1 MKNIY
6 SINYASF
13 HVYGSVHPKQMMSYA
28 FQRFPLLLSFNF
40 LYRKYR
46 FICCLNKITINI
58 DTTRWTNSKFDFING
73 LKWKKSEMIYRLHA
87 CIFKNTKKG
96 FAFLIKF
103 CHFSETLCFDFL
115 TKIFDLWK
123 KIFEKNLF
131 YNLKYF
137 FKCRMCQIWSL
148 KWQNFVKNA
157 NPFLYSW
164 RYIHA
169 MYKSLQF
176 SIISNH
182 L

>member
-1 MKNIY
+1 M
-6 SINYASF
+6 
-13 HVYGSVHPKQMMSYA
+13 
-28 FQRFPLLLSFNF
+28 
-40 LYRKYR
+40 
-46 FICCLNKITINI
+46 
-58 DTTRWTNSKFDFING
+58 
-73 LKWKKSEMIYRLHA
+73 KWKKSEMIYRLHA
-87 CIFKNTKKG
+87 CIFKNTKKDLH
-96 FAFLIKF
+96 FKQNCVISVTRFDTFNIWKKYKFFFSKFLKKF
-103 CHFSETLCFDFL
+103 LENFFWNVVFWLPNKDFRPL
-115 TKIFDLWK
+115 KK
-123 KIFEKNLF
+123 KIFSKKNLF